1 MEEAKLQF
9 LTTFHG
15 LGNRDQIT
23 FLKWLE
29 EEFIYE
35 NRRDSNTASTHEST
49 ALDNAEAIM
58 KAAAEDIRLQV
69 WPKILQSVYRLL
81 FIKPPIM

>member
-69 WPKILQSVYRLL
+69 WP
-81 FIKPPIM
+81 